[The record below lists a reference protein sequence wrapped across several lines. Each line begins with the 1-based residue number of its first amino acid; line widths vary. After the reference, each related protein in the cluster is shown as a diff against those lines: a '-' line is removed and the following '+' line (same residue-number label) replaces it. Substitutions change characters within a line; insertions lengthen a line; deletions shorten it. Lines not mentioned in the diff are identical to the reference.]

1 MLVHQTKQI
10 VHLVIEKTEDSTE
23 VCGVYASVDKA
34 IEHAEELAEYADLVS
49 GGEEYV
55 GNFDYCWVSPS
66 GDLPVVYIESQQVI
80 S

>member
-1 MLVHQTKQI
+1 MI

-34 IEHAEELAEYADLVS
+34 ILHAEELADYAGLVRGS
-49 GGEEYV
+49 DEYV
-55 GNFDYCWVSPS
+55 GNFDYCWIDSDNS
-66 GDLPVVYIESQQVI
+66 LPVVYIESQQVV

>member
-1 MLVHQTKQI
+1 MI

-34 IEHAEELAEYADLVS
+34 ILHAEDLADYADLIR

-55 GNFDYCWVSPS
+55 GNFDYCWIDSDDS
-66 GDLPVVYIESQQVI
+66 LPVVYIESQQVV